1 MSPGD
6 VYNPAGIMLANL
18 RALFAVVVD
27 IVLLRRGP
35 EHLPASPMLLA
46 ILVAAYVAITGLVY
60 HLTSTPDPRWPMVVT
75 LVVVVTMLWYRVALQ
90 LVGKSERFTQ
100 TLTALFAL
108 RVLFTPLDLPI
119 RITLYSQIQAGVEP
133 SNALALVFLVQLV
146 WLFVL
151 NVRIVRSAFEWQWPA
166 AIIMVLAYEFA
177 VLLAAAAL
185 FGRAASAAA

>member
-1 MSPGD
+1 
-6 VYNPAGIMLANL
+6 MLANL

-46 ILVAAYVAITGLVY
+46 ILVAAYAAITGLVY
-60 HLTSTPDPRWPMVVT
+60 HVMATPDPRWPMVVT
-75 LVVVVTMLWYRVALQ
+75 LVVVVTMVWYRVALQ
-90 LVGKSERFTQ
+90 LVNKSERFTQ
-100 TLTALFAL
+100 TLTAMFAL

-133 SNALALVFLVQLV
+133 SNALALVFLVLVV

-151 NVRIVRSAFEWQWPA
+151 NVRIVRSAFDWQWPA
-166 AIIMVLAYEFA
+166 AIIMVLAHEFA
-177 VLLAAAAL
+177 LLLAAAAL
-185 FGRAASAAA
+185 FGRAASPAA